1 MSWQALARSLP
12 FGGSRK
18 VECCS
23 SDRSTYV
30 SNSTAGIRIGPCLR
44 CGYKEF
50 EPHGPVTAKQLA
62 EWRKADSDVRGMR
75 RVPDLSAPSEWPSD
89 VLVWLGKAGISVS
102 RAEQL
107 GWGWSARHNR
117 FFLRCEVDG
126 TPTGAGTG
134 RDLTGQKG
142 RPKYVATA
150 ASDDYW
156 IGGDSTTSGS
166 GERFAVV
173 VEDILSAVRV
183 SDAGFRTGATMGT
196 SFDDKMLD
204 TLLRDCSVL
213 VSWLDP
219 DAGGEIGN
227 RNLRK
232 AMALREERIVIVRS
246 ERDPKYHTREEISS
260 YIQEALA

>member
-30 SNSTAGIRIGPCLR
+30 SNSAAGIRIGPCLR
-44 CGYKEF
+44 CGLREF

-62 EWRKADSDVRGMR
+62 IWRQADNDVRGMR
-75 RVPDLSAPSEWPSD
+75 RVPDLSASAEWPSD

-107 GWGWSARHNR
+107 GWGWSESYNR
-117 FFLRCEVDG
+117 FFMRCAVNG
-126 TPTGAGTG
+126 VPTGAGTG

-142 RPKYVATA
+142 RPKYVATGTGNSFWVDGRSGTGVCA
-150 ASDDYW
+150 A
-156 IGGDSTTSGS
+156 T
-166 GERFAVV
+166 AVV
-173 VEDILSAVRV
+173 VEDMLSAVRV
-183 SDAGFRTGATMGT
+183 HDAGFRAGATLGT
-196 SFDDKMLD
+196 SFDDAMLD
-204 TLLRDCSVL
+204 TLLQDCDTL
-213 VSWLDP
+213 VSWMDP
-219 DAGGEIGN
+219 DAGGVIGN

-232 AMALREERIVIVRS
+232 SMALREERLVRVHS
-246 ERDPKYHTREEISS
+246 ERDPKYHTRTEIQS
-260 YIQEALA
+260 YIQEALT